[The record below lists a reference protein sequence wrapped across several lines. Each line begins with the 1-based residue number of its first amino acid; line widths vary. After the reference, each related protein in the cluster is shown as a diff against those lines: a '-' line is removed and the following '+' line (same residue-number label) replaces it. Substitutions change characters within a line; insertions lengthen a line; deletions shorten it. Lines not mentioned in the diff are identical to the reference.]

1 MKKFF
6 SFALVALAFVSC
18 KSTEE
23 IDQTVVKGASEL
35 KLAITAKG
43 FAPTRASETTVEK
56 IYFYVFND
64 DANKTCDRVVPFV
77 NGWTDSGLTTN
88 GVAKECKMEVTS
100 GGKYILV
107 SGNVELKAK
116 GGAAIVAG
124 TTKLQDVLDN
134 EQAVTGADTNAATLS
149 ESFPMVAYK
158 YYYVKDMSANTDGNN
173 GKNEQNSELVEMALE
188 RLWAKVETVY
198 TASFLSTFKT
208 NANLTADPS
217 ITLTMRNIAKG
228 YKYTNTNIAT
238 PVVANNGTKKATHN
252 PTYPALTATYLNQ
265 YWTGTADGYKT
276 VANTTFTG
284 TNSSNVFYIPENQVK
299 LSSVANTPTM
309 NSVTYAQICV
319 KVAPAQVHT
328 GTGTTTEAYTANSD
342 VVLAYKDGAVYKESG
357 KVIWFKSAAAA
368 RAKVPGC
375 TPYVYT
381 QGKMYYRVDL
391 IDSGRTTITS
401 TADESVTASSSLL
414 QKYNVIRNTYY
425 KITLSGVKNFDQT
438 LPATRPEDLDGAGDQ
453 AIGTPTLW
461 TDITV
466 APWKEININSN
477 L

>member
-1 MKKFF
+1 MKKIF
-6 SFALVALAFVSC
+6 SFALVALALASC
-18 KSTEE
+18 KNAEE
-23 IDQTVVKGASEL
+23 VEQPVVKGTPEL
-35 KLAITAKG
+35 NFAITAKG
-43 FAPTRASETTVEK
+43 FAPTRASETSVDK
-56 IYFYVFND
+56 IYLYVFKD
-64 DANKTCDRVVPFV
+64 DANKTCEKVVSFA
-77 NGWTDSGLTTN
+77 NGWNDSGLATN
-88 GVAKECKMEVTS
+88 GSAKEYKMEITS

-107 SGNVELKAK
+107 SGNVELKA
-116 GGAAIVAG
+116 GASAITAG
-124 TTKLQDVLDN
+124 TTKLADVLAT
-134 EQAVTGADTNAATLS
+134 ELAVTGTAPNAATLS
-149 ESFPMVAYK
+149 GSFPMVAYK
-158 YYYVKDMSANTDGNN
+158 YYYVKDLSANTDGNN

-228 YKYTNTNIAT
+228 YKYTNTNIGA
-238 PVVANNGTKKATHN
+238 PVAASNGTQKATHTPIY
-252 PTYPALTATYLNQ
+252 PTLTATYLNQ
-265 YWTGTADGYKT
+265 YWTGTADSYKNA
-276 VANTTFTG
+276 ANTTFTG
-284 TNSSNVFYIPENQVK
+284 TNASNVFYIPENQVK

-319 KVAPAQVHT
+319 KVKPEQVHN
-328 GTGTTTEAYTANSD
+328 GTGMVAYTTDAD

-357 KVIWFKSAAAA
+357 KVIWFKDAASA
-368 RAKVPGC
+368 RTKVPGC

-391 IDSGRTTITS
+391 IDSGRTTITN
-401 TADESVTASSSLL
+401 TAYEPITASSSLL

-425 KITLSGVKNFDQT
+425 KITLSGVKSFDQT
-438 LPATRPEDLDGAGDQ
+438 LPATRPDDLDGVGDQ
-453 AIGTPTLW
+453 ALGTPTLW

-466 APWKEININSN
+466 APWTEININSN